1 MYHLILAD
9 NQPLYIQGIISSL
22 KSENWYEIDVIVD
35 SKEQLFKRL
44 SNSDDLILIIDFET
58 VVDFSITDFSIIQTN
73 FPLVK
78 VLVLSASN
86 NKDHIYQVLKYP
98 IKGYLQKSCDVE
110 EFNSTLLSVS
120 KNKSY
125 FGTSITELIIRKKS
139 SEFENSDVRLTPKE
153 VEIVKL
159 LALGYTTK
167 IIADR
172 IFISHHTVNTHRK
185 NILRKLQ
192 INNTSELLMYAIKNG
207 IVDNIEYYI

>member
-22 KSENWYEIDVIVD
+22 KSENWCEIDAIVD

-58 VVDFSITDFSIIQTN
+58 VVNFLITDFSIIQTN

-86 NKDHIYQVLKYP
+86 NKDHICHVLKYS

-110 EFNSTLLSVS
+110 EFNSALLSVS
-120 KNKSY
+120 KNKTY
-125 FGTSITELIIRKKS
+125 YGTSITELIIRKKS
-139 SEFENSDVRLTPKE
+139 SEFEIPEVRLTPKE

-207 IVDNIEYYI
+207 IVYHLDYNI